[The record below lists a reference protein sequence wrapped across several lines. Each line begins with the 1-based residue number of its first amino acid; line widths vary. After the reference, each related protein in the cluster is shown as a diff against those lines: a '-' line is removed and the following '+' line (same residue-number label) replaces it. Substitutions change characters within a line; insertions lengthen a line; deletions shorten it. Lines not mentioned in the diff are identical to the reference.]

1 MNVSA
6 NVTPVKIFTSPIV
19 QSSPHVKVP
28 FVYPGSCIVVVGIC
42 HGVLDETSGLALGAT
57 LATLFPI
64 TVELPIYVGRPNTK
78 NADPTIKKTINN
90 DNIVFLLIIKSAWD
104 YRL

>member
-1 MNVSA
+1 
-6 NVTPVKIFTSPIV
+6 
-19 QSSPHVKVP
+19 
-28 FVYPGSCIVVVGIC
+28 
-42 HGVLDETSGLALGAT
+42 VLDETSGLALGAR
-57 LATLFPI
+57 LVALFLI
-64 TVELPIYVGRPNTK
+64 TVELPIYVGKPNTK